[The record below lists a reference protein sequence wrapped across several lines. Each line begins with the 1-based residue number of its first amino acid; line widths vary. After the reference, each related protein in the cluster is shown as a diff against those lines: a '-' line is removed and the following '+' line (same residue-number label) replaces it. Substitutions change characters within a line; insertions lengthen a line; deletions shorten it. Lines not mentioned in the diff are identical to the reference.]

1 MGGAGVEVAGGWI
14 GLGGAT
20 VEVVGR
26 ADEIGT
32 GVERICC
39 WAADAAEKMLVKA
52 AAALAAVAG
61 FGAGWPLG
69 LSRCLTRVIRSC
81 G

>member
-1 MGGAGVEVAGGWI
+1 MDADGGWI
-14 GLGGAT
+14 GLGGGT
-20 VEVVGR
+20 IDVVGR

-32 GVERICC
+32 GGDAERMCC
-39 WAADAAEKMLVKA
+39 WADAAEKMLVSA

-61 FGAGWPLG
+61 LGAGWPLG
-69 LSRCLTRVIRSC
+69 LSRCLTLVIRSC

>member
-1 MGGAGVEVAGGWI
+1 MEGAGGWI

-32 GVERICC
+32 GAERIC
-39 WAADAAEKMLVKA
+39 WAADAAEKMLVSA
-52 AAALAAVAG
+52 AAALAAAAG
-61 FGAGWPLG
+61 LGAEWPLG